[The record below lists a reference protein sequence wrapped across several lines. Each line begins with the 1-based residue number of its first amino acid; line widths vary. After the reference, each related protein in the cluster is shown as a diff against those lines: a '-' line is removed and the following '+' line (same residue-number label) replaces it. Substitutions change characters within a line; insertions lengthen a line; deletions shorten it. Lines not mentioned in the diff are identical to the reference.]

1 MAQGLQYAG
10 QMFVTPTQTSMVL
23 AVGNTTALVAL
34 DMIWLREIRGRSSFL
49 GIAAAMAG
57 IVLFYYPWDF
67 GGGHFSG
74 ILLILASCVGYAVH
88 LALSRHLLKT
98 GRAQPGELVL
108 APMAIGAAGML
119 TVGFALEGVPSFSWP
134 LAGILL
140 WLGAINGA
148 FAFSLW
154 TWSQKRLRAYES
166 SLINNLMLLEVA
178 ALDVLVF
185 HRSLSAI
192 ELSGLLLAGF
202 AVIFVQLSPLWKRSS
217 RRGRAGAPEA

>member
-1 MAQGLQYAG
+1 M
-10 QMFVTPTQTSMVL
+10 
-23 AVGNTTALVAL
+23 
-34 DMIWLREIRGRSSFL
+34 
-49 GIAAAMAG
+49 
-57 IVLFYYPWDF
+57 
-67 GGGHFSG
+67 
-74 ILLILASCVGYAVH
+74 ILASCVGYAVH